1 MSGWSTGQL
10 RVIALALILM
20 AMVALPLVRGFQTGF
35 APTTV
40 EVVDN
45 VPHPVPR
52 VTAKP
57 SRTDEHDKQKPG
69 KPSKPGKHNDGEDD
83 D

>member
-45 VPHPVPR
+45 VPHPAPH

-57 SRTDEHDKQKPG
+57 SRTNEHDKQKPG
-69 KPSKPGKHNDGEDD
+69 KPGKPKRNDDEDD